1 MYATGLEGSNIIHRT
16 FMYGKYTAIQKF
28 RNKYLFNPETGQNF
42 KRTLDILSLKPLVKC
57 LLNGIV
63 IKLRKLYIKM

>member
-16 FMYGKYTAIQKF
+16 FMYGLYTSMQKF
-28 RNKYLFNPETGQNF
+28 VNKYLFNPETGQDF
-42 KRTLDILSLKPLVKC
+42 KWTPDILKLKLPVKC
-57 LLNGIV
+57 LLDGIV